1 MEVLKIRNDAN
12 SPWVD
17 ILALVGPK
25 GFSPIVKVEEGEKT
39 ITVTVT
45 DEEGQT
51 SAVIDLNN
59 YYNKQET
66 DGAIE
71 AAVTAIDLEPY
82 ALKSEIPSLEGYAT
96 ETWVTEQ
103 IGNIPVIDLT
113 PYALKSEIPVIPVD
127 ISAFNNDVGY
137 LTAQS
142 LDGYAKTEN
151 IPTIPTKVSA
161 FANDVGYL
169 TNHQSL
175 VGYATKEY
183 VDESVSN
190 VDVRLQ
196 LNKYALKTEIPTVPD
211 KVSSFENDAGYLTEH
226 QSLEEYAKKSDIPEI
241 PEIPDKISAFYN
253 DVGYLTEHQSLEG
266 YATRDYMEGV
276 VEGLKVDLTPYAT
289 VVQVQG
295 VSDDVDALD
304 DKLDNYALKTEIPEV
319 PIKVSELFND
329 AGYLTEHQSLE
340 GYATEKYVDTAVA
353 NVKVDLT
360 GYATEK
366 WVEEQ
371 IEDIN
376 IPTVDL
382 TPYALKTDI
391 PTIPTKVSAFEN
403 DKGYLTQHQ
412 SLDGLASEEYVN
424 TAVSN
429 VKVDLTGYATETYV
443 QEQIEGI
450 EITAD
455 AVEEVYIGSTEP
467 SADSNAV
474 LWINPDGEANTTL
487 ATTDYVDNAVANV
500 QVDLTGYA
508 TEEYVQKQIENVSV
522 GDFDLSEYAKKT
534 EIPIVPTKVSAFT
547 NDAGYITASAIP
559 DVSAY
564 QTEEQ
569 VLALI
574 NTQLGVIE
582 NGSY

>member
-1 MEVLKIRNDAN
+1 MDVLKIRNDAN

-45 DEEGQT
+45 DEKGET

-66 DGAIE
+66 EGAIE
-71 AAVTAIDLEPY
+71 AAVATIDLEPY
-82 ALKSEIPSLEGYAT
+82 AIKSEIPSLEGYAT
-96 ETWVTEQ
+96 ENWVTEQ
-103 IGNIPVIDLT
+103 IGSIPVIDLT

-137 LTAQS
+137 LTQES
-142 LDGYAKTEN
+142 LDGYAKTTD

-161 FANDVGYL
+161 FTNDVGYL
-169 TNHQSL
+169 THHQSL
-175 VGYATKEY
+175 VNYATKEY
-183 VDESVSN
+183 VDESVAN

-196 LNKYALKTEIPTVPD
+196 LPKYALKTELPVVPT
-211 KVSSFENDAGYLTEH
+211 KVSDFENDAGYLTEH
-226 QSLEEYAKKSDIPEI
+226 QSLEDY
-241 PEIPDKISAFYN
+241 
-253 DVGYLTEHQSLEG
+253 V
-266 YATRDYMEGV
+266 TRDYMDGV
-276 VEGLKVDLTPYAT
+276 VDGLKVDLSPYAT

-295 VSDDVDALD
+295 VSDKVDDLD
-304 DKLDNYALKTEIPEV
+304 DKLDNYALKTDLPTV
-319 PIKVSELFND
+319 PTKVSELFND
-329 AGYLTEHQSLE
+329 AGYLTQHQSLE
-340 GYATEKYVDTAVA
+340 GLATEDYVDTAVA

-371 IEDIN
+371 IEDID

-382 TPYALKTDI
+382 TNYALKTEI
-391 PTIPTKVSAFEN
+391 PTVPSKVSAFEN

-424 TAVSN
+424 NAVSN
-429 VKVDLTGYATETYV
+429 VKVDLTGYATEEYV

-467 SADSNAV
+467 DADSDAL

-508 TEEYVQKQIENVSV
+508 TEEYVQEQIDLIEIPENV
-522 GDFDLSEYAKKT
+522 DLSNYALKS
-534 EIPIVPTKVSAFT
+534 EIPDLTDYALKSEIPDVS
-547 NDAGYITASAIP
+547 GYALKSEIP

>member
-82 ALKSEIPSLEGYAT
+82 ALKTDIPSLEGYAT
-96 ETWVTEQ
+96 EDWVTEQ

-137 LTAQS
+137 LTEHQS
-142 LDGYAKTEN
+142 LDGYAKTED

-175 VGYATKEY
+175 EGYATKEY

-226 QSLEEYAKKSDIPEI
+226 QSLE
-241 PEIPDKISAFYN
+241 
-253 DVGYLTEHQSLEG
+253 
-266 YATRDYMEGV
+266 
-276 VEGLKVDLTPYAT
+276 
-289 VVQVQG
+289 
-295 VSDDVDALD
+295 
-304 DKLDNYALKTEIPEV
+304 
-319 PIKVSELFND
+319 
-329 AGYLTEHQSLE
+329 
-340 GYATEKYVDTAVA
+340 GYATEKYV
-353 NVKVDLT
+353 
-360 GYATEK
+360 
-366 WVEEQ
+366 EEQ
-371 IEDIN
+371 IKDIN

-382 TPYALKTDI
+382 APYALKTDI
-391 PTIPTKVSAFEN
+391 PTVPTKVSAFEN

-450 EITAD
+450 EIPEGTQ
-455 AVEEVYIGSTEP
+455 EVYVGSTEP
-467 SADSNAV
+467 DGDAV
-474 LWINPDGEANTTL
+474 LWIDNDEESPVTL
-487 ATTDYVDNAVANV
+487 ATTEYVDTV
-500 QVDLTGYA
+500 
-508 TEEYVQKQIENVSV
+508 
-522 GDFDLSEYAKKT
+522 
-534 EIPIVPTKVSAFT
+534 
-547 NDAGYITASAIP
+547 
-559 DVSAY
+559 
-564 QTEEQ
+564 
-569 VLALI
+569 I
-574 NTQLGVIE
+574 NTKSIPNATSTVVGGLTVRFQNGVLYIRNDGE
-582 NGSY
+582 EA